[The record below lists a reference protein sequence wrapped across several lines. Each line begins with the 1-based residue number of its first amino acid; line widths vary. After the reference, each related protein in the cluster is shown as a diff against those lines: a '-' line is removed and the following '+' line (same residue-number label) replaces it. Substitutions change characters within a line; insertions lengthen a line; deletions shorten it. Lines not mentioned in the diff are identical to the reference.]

1 MRITVWVTEGTWP
14 DCVDAARDLIEDAD
28 AEVTLIHVREEPRP
42 GPRPGHGPGSLFGRG
57 PRKRHEEELH
67 QLSEEAA
74 QTMLDQARQR
84 LGKDATVRLES
95 GFPERVVTEAAGD
108 ADYLIVGRD
117 GDRSRLGPN
126 SLGKHTRFVID
137 HAPCRV
143 LLIWP
148 GDAPDLG
155 SIPPPPP
162 DR

>member
-14 DCVDAARDLIEDAD
+14 ACVDAARDLIEDHSD
-28 AEVTLIHVREEPRP
+28 TEVTLIHVREEPRSAP
-42 GPRPGHGPGSLFGRG
+42 SSGVGSLFGRG
-57 PRKRHEEELH
+57 TRKRHEEEFQ

-74 QTMLDQARQR
+74 QTMLAEAKDR
-84 LGKDATVRLES
+84 LGRDATVRLDT
-95 GFPERVVTEAAGD
+95 GFPERVVTEAAGE
-108 ADYLIVGRD
+108 ADYLILGRD
-117 GDRSRLGPN
+117 GDRSRLGPK

-148 GDAPDLG
+148 GEAPDLG